1 VVNVD
6 TDKNLARRTPLTP
19 SIRIGHNIRIS
30 DHNWKPTLEEIRF
43 AKRAGFAGVQFP
55 DRKAGLFEEIL
66 GASFAEVR
74 EALEE
79 SQLETAL
86 ETVDVIEQNGLT
98 PLKML
103 ERNLPAIQGLGIKL
117 VHWHLITREP
127 ESEIPRLEDWLET
140 ELAAGVQIARDE
152 GFKIAFE
159 HNDKNPLFSSPQ
171 ACANMLER
179 VPGLG
184 FVCDLN
190 HFPAD
195 QLPDYAALA
204 PRITM
209 LHISDSP
216 LPELN
221 HHRPIGLGSIDFQTY
236 FKAFLEHGF
245 DGMGILEIGGQPW
258 SGGYGQ
264 DTDDALED
272 SLRRLTELHVNA

>member
-1 VVNVD
+1 MES
-6 TDKNLARRTPLTP
+6 KPR
-19 SIRIGHNIRIS
+19 IRIGHNIRIS
-30 DHNWKPTLEEIRF
+30 DHNWRPTLEDIRF

-74 EALEE
+74 DVLEE

-86 ETVDVIEQNGLT
+86 ETVDDIEQNGLT

-103 ERNLPAIQGLGIKL
+103 ERNLPAILGLGIQL

-140 ELAAGVQIARDE
+140 ELATGVQIARDH

-190 HFPAD
+190 HFSAD

-221 HHRPIGLGSIDFQTY
+221 HHRPIGLGKIDFQTY
-236 FKAFLEHGF
+236 FDAFLEHGF
-245 DGMGILEIGGQPW
+245 SGLGILEIGGQPW

-264 DTDDALED
+264 DTDAALED
-272 SLRRLTELHVNA
+272 SLRRLTELHLTA

>member
-1 VVNVD
+1 MVELKD
-6 TDKNLARRTPLTP
+6 LTELQP
-19 SIRIGHNIRIS
+19 NIRIGHNIRIS
-30 DHNWKPTLEEIRF
+30 DDNWRPTLEEIRF

-55 DRKAGLFEEIL
+55 DRKTGLLEEIL

-74 EALEE
+74 EALEPDHLGTV
-79 SQLETAL
+79 QLETAL

-103 ERNLPAIQGLGIKL
+103 ERNLPAIQGLGIQL

-140 ELAAGVQIARDE
+140 ELATGVQIARDH

-190 HFPAD
+190 HFSAD

-204 PRITM
+204 PQITM

-221 HHRPIGLGSIDFQTY
+221 HHRPIGLGKIDFQTY

-245 DGMGILEIGGQPW
+245 AGLGILEIGGQPW
-258 SGGYGQ
+258 SRGYGQ
-264 DTDDALED
+264 DTDNALED
-272 SLRRLTELHVNA
+272 SLRRLTRLGS

>member
-1 VVNVD
+1 MV
-6 TDKNLARRTPLTP
+6 RRALRN
-19 SIRIGHNIRIS
+19 IRIGHNARIFENNF
-30 DHNWKPTLEEIRF
+30 HPALEEIRF
-43 AKRAGFAGVQFP
+43 AKRAGFSGIQFP
-55 DRKAGLFEEIL
+55 DRQGGLLEDRL
-66 GASFAEVR
+66 GSNFAKVR
-74 EALEE
+74 RALEDA
-79 SQLETAL
+79 QLEVAL
-86 ETVDVIEQNGLT
+86 EIFHEVGDENSWT
-98 PLKML
+98 PLETLRKS
-103 ERNLPAIQGLGIKL
+103 LPAIQGLGITL
-117 VHWHLITREP
+117 VHWHVHTRQP
-127 ESEIPRLEDWLET
+127 VSEQIRLEDQLALEF
-140 ELAAGVQIARDE
+140 AAGVEIAQDH

-190 HFPAD
+190 HFSAD
-195 QLPDYAALA
+195 QLPDYAALG

-236 FKAFLEHGF
+236 FNAFLEHGF

-264 DTDDALED
+264 DTDDALKD
-272 SLRRLTELHVNA
+272 SLRRLTANLNA

>member
-1 VVNVD
+1 MV
-6 TDKNLARRTPLTP
+6 RRALRKV
-19 SIRIGHNIRIS
+19 RIGHNIRIS
-30 DHNWKPTLEEIRF
+30 DHNWRPTLEEIRF

-55 DRKAGLFEEIL
+55 DRKAGLFEDIL

-86 ETVDVIEQNGLT
+86 ETVDDIEQNGLT

-117 VHWHLITREP
+117 VHWHLIAR
-127 ESEIPRLEDWLET
+127 ESESDIARLEDWLEK
-140 ELAAGVQIARDE
+140 ELTTGVQIARDH

-171 ACANMLER
+171 VCANMLER

-236 FKAFLEHGF
+236 FNAFLEHGF

-264 DTDDALED
+264 DTDDALKD
-272 SLRRLTELHVNA
+272 SLRRLTADLKA

>member
-1 VVNVD
+1 MV
-6 TDKNLARRTPLTP
+6 RRALRN
-19 SIRIGHNIRIS
+19 IRIGHNIRIS
-30 DHNWKPTLEEIRF
+30 DDNWRSTLEEIRF
-43 AKRAGFAGVQFP
+43 AKHAGFTGVQFP
-55 DRKAGLFEEIL
+55 DRKAGLLEGIL

-86 ETVDVIEQNGLT
+86 ETVHVIEQNGLT

-117 VHWHLITREP
+117 VHWHLVTQEP

-140 ELAAGVQIARDE
+140 ELATGVKIARDA

-190 HFPAD
+190 HFLAD

-221 HHRPIGLGSIDFQTY
+221 HHRPIGLGKIDFRTY
-236 FKAFLEHGF
+236 FNAFLEHGF

-264 DTDDALED
+264 DTDDALKD
-272 SLRRLTELHVNA
+272 SLRRLTADLNA